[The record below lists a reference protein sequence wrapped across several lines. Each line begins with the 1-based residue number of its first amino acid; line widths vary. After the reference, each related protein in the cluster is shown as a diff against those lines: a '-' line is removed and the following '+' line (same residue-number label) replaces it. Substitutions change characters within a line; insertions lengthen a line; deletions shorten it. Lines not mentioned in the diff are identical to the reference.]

1 MHEEPNLQATPDWDA
16 DVVLTFP
23 SNAKETT
30 VLWFK
35 NKIERIPGIVLKSK
49 LLSTS
54 GKCSKS
60 LKYIRNSSHA
70 FYIKATYECYL
81 KGLEQMRIPKPL
93 KDEFGGGN
101 REFSFQDMNHF
112 KDIETI
118 DGFLSSQERQSIL
131 SYILNRIR
139 AHEGIINVI
148 IEQCY
153 KDF

>member
-1 MHEEPNLQATPDWDA
+1 
-16 DVVLTFP
+16 
-23 SNAKETT
+23 
-30 VLWFK
+30 
-35 NKIERIPGIVLKSK
+35 
-49 LLSTS
+49 
-54 GKCSKS
+54 
-60 LKYIRNSSHA
+60 
-70 FYIKATYECYL
+70 
-81 KGLEQMRIPKPL
+81 MRIPKPL